1 MLANASSKYKAIQ
14 LSVLNTYRERQKT
27 LCVLQKGQAGMA
39 LNCSKKGLGQ
49 TLGKAFS
56 QLRLVRLPMEA
67 GEFSLFAEFKIG
79 SVASNRVRHNLFC
92 FWDRR
97 SIIILK
103 KAVSISWGT
112 SRTETIPN

>member
-1 MLANASSKYKAIQ
+1 MLANVSSKYKAIQ
-14 LSVLNTYRERQKT
+14 LSVLNTYRERQKM
-27 LCVLQKGQAGMA
+27 LHVLQKGQAGMA

-79 SVASNRVRHNLFC
+79 SVVPNRVRYNLVC
-92 FWDRR
+92 FWDCR
-97 SIIILK
+97 SIVIFK
-103 KAVSISWGT
+103 KTVSISWGT
-112 SRTETIPN
+112 NRTETIPN